1 MRWLLALWL
10 LALSAMAQTHTV
22 APGETL
28 FSIARR
34 YGTTVEALVRLN
46 GLSDPNRIRAGQVLR
61 VRPGEEV
68 PLPRGR
74 LWYALPVQGRAFGLR
89 VAGYRE
95 GWAEFLGVRYP
106 LWPGEEG
113 LWGLLAVGALQG
125 PGEYPLR
132 LHLEGE
138 EVVLPLRVAPGGYG
152 QETLAL
158 SPTLEGLLQDPG
170 LKAERERVVAACS
183 QEGPLRFRGAFLRPL
198 EGGAPPAPSA
208 PAAGTAPSSPPT
220 TRAWTSPLPWAPRC
234 GRWPRG
240 WWSSRKGSRCGG
252 RRWW

>member
-10 LALSAMAQTHTV
+10 LALSALAQTHTV

-46 GLSDPNRIRAGQVLR
+46 GLSDPNRIRAGQILR

-113 LWGLLAVGALQG
+113 LWALLAVGALQG

-132 LHLEGE
+132 LHLEGRRWCF
-138 EVVLPLRVAPGGYG
+138 PCGWPRGGM
-152 QETLAL
+152 ARKP
-158 SPTLEGLLQDPG
+158 SP
-170 LKAERERVVAACS
+170 
-183 QEGPLRFRGAFLRPL
+183 F
-198 EGGAPPAPSA
+198 
-208 PAAGTAPSSPPT
+208 
-220 TRAWTSPLPWAPRC
+220 PLPWRA
-234 GRWPRG
+234 
-240 WWSSRKGSRCGG
+240 SSRTPA
-252 RRWW
+252 